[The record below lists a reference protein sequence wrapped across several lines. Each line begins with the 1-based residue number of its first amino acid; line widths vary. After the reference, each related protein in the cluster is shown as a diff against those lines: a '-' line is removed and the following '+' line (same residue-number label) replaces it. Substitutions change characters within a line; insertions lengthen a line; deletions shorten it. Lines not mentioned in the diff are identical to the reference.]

1 VTVAQM
7 TAVPDTVAVASY
19 GLAGSRLDVP
29 EGPLPHDRWSAMLQA
44 CRAQE
49 LLGYLAGA
57 VASGI
62 LPVTDA
68 QADELY
74 VLEAESAGLALLV
87 EQRLVTLGG
96 ALSAAGIDYRVID
109 GPARSQL
116 GFADVCLRHFETVDI
131 VVEPGYVKL
140 AAAMKGPQGGHFRNT
155 HRARRRPRIGVRATV
170 LPPGDHEA
178 IVDIADLRDMGA
190 TITLGGH
197 RIPALPPEEQ
207 LVCVAIEAGHAPV
220 DRRVA
225 LQRDLA
231 ELTLSP
237 AIDAVRVRRL
247 AEAWGVPD
255 LVVGALREA
264 WTTFDLA
271 DKTVL
276 SVWAQRYDLR
286 TAPRSRSSA
295 RPEAQRQR
303 RGVADTM
310 QRLLGR
316 RGHPPSPVSPMRSR

>member
-1 VTVAQM
+1 LTPI
-7 TAVPDTVAVASY
+7 PDTLAVASY
-19 GLAGSRLDVP
+19 GLAGSRLDAL
-29 EGPLPHDRWSAMLQA
+29 EGPLPDDRWAELLHA

-57 VASGI
+57 VAGGT
-62 LPVTDA
+62 LAVTDA

-87 EQRLVTLGG
+87 EQRLVTLAGS
-96 ALSAAGIDYRVID
+96 LSAAGIDYRVVD

-116 GFADVCLRHFETVDI
+116 GFADACLRHFETVDI
-131 VVEPGYVKL
+131 VVEPGYARL
-140 AAAMKGPQGGHFRNT
+140 ATAMKGPQGGHFRNT

-170 LPPGDHEA
+170 LPPGPHEA
-178 IVDIADLRDMGA
+178 IVDIADLHRVSA

-197 RIPALPPEEQ
+197 RLSALPPEEQ
-207 LVCVAIEAGHAPV
+207 LVCAAIEVLGDRG
-220 DRRVA
+220 DRRLV
-225 LQRDLA
+225 LLRDIA

-237 AIDAVRVRRL
+237 NLDAARVRRL
-247 AEAWGVPD
+247 AESWEVAD
-255 LVVGALREA
+255 LVVTALRET
-264 WTTFDLA
+264 WQTFDLA

-286 TAPRSRSSA
+286 SAARAGSLGRSDTS
-295 RPEAQRQR
+295 RPR

-316 RGHPPSPVSPMRSR
+316 RSSPRPLSSARSRSS